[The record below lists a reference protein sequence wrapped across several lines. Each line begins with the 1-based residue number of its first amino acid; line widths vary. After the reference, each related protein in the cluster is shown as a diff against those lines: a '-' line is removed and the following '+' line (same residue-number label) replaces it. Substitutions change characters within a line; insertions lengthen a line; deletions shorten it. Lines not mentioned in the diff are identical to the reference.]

1 LIILSYQYLTDQGDG
16 CNSERG
22 SRIIN
27 LGFRGWW
34 HSVEATGAT
43 GVCCRSKQTGL
54 SGMLFLK
61 IMAMKMAVKN
71 IYTLVIKMQT
81 VFLL

>member
-1 LIILSYQYLTDQGDG
+1 MITLSYQYLADQGDG

-27 LGFRGWW
+27 LAFRGQWR
-34 HSVEATGAT
+34 SAEATGAT
-43 GVCCRSKQTGL
+43 AVCYRNKQTGL

-61 IMAMKMAVKN
+61 IMAMEMAGKN
-71 IYTLVIKMQT
+71 I
-81 VFLL
+81 